1 MNLQTDTWS
10 QGDVFAADAALEE
23 RVSFIRKTYAHV
35 FGATALFAGLLWV
48 FASTPEFANPILR
61 LFVGGG
67 WWAILLGFM
76 GISWVAQRMAASQA
90 SPGVQY
96 CGLGLYAVAEAVFFT
111 PLMLLVSRM
120 ANGGDVILQAV
131 ALTLIIFGGLT
142 AIVFLTKTDFSFL
155 RGILTIG
162 MWAAIGVMVLSLFT
176 TITLG
181 TWFAVAMIVLMGGYI
196 LYETSDVMRTFP
208 TNMHV
213 AAALM
218 LFSSLTTLFWYVL
231 RLTAIL
237 SSDD

>member
-1 MNLQTDTWS
+1 
-10 QGDVFAADAALEE
+10 
-23 RVSFIRKTYAHV
+23 
-35 FGATALFAGLLWV
+35 
-48 FASTPEFANPILR
+48 
-61 LFVGGG
+61 
-67 WWAILLGFM
+67 
-76 GISWVAQRMAASQA
+76 
-90 SPGVQY
+90 
-96 CGLGLYAVAEAVFFT
+96 
-111 PLMLLVSRM
+111 
-120 ANGGDVILQAV
+120 
-131 ALTLIIFGGLT
+131 
-142 AIVFLTKTDFSFL
+142 
-155 RGILTIG
+155 
-162 MWAAIGVMVLSLFT
+162 VMVLSLFT